1 MNKQSKPPRKDHPYY
16 GKRYSVPV
24 LCWDKE
30 GVLNVNLVCW
40 DYSSDGWVFANLRDG
55 PDSWNYEIECE
66 VWALPPD
73 MPDNS
78 LTVSPDAKREANTSG
93 GIGSS

>member
-1 MNKQSKPPRKDHPYY
+1 MNKQNKPPRKDHPYY

-40 DYSSDGWVFANLRDG
+40 DYSSDGWVFANLYYG
-55 PDSWNYEIECE
+55 PDSWDYGIECE

-73 MPDNS
+73 MP
-78 LTVSPDAKREANTSG
+78 NTKKG
-93 GIGSS
+93 ERK